1 MTQELASGILEVMNA
16 SVRDVFER
24 AQSEGWALGAF
35 NASSIETVKG
45 IVQAASKL
53 RAPVIIESST
63 GETEYFG
70 AKNLVDIIQN
80 YREELNIPIFINLD
94 HSQSEQAS
102 QEGIEAGYELIHFDG
117 SKLPLEENIDITTRI
132 VQSARAK
139 GLLVEGEIDHIGGS
153 SSPHLQESAEK
164 AQQQGSYTD
173 PRKAAEFVQKTGV
186 GVFAAFFG
194 NVHGVYK
201 NPPVLD
207 FERLKAIRE
216 KVSCFLSMHGG
227 SGIKD
232 EDVKEAIRVGRIV
245 KVNVN
250 TEIRVAARVA
260 LEKTLEQTDEV
271 AAYKFMSPVIEAIQS
286 VVETKI
292 QVFGSA
298 GRANH

>member
-1 MTQELASGILEVMNA
+1 MMQI
-16 SVRDVFER
+16 SVREVLKR
-24 AQSEGWALGAF
+24 AQNEGWALGAF
-35 NASSIETVKG
+35 NASNIETVKG
-45 IVQAASKL
+45 VVQAASKL

-80 YREELNIPIFINLD
+80 YREELNIPIFVNLD
-94 HSQSEQAS
+94 HSQSEEAS
-102 QEGIEAGYELIHFDG
+102 KEGIEAGYELIHFDG
-117 SKLPLEENIDITTRI
+117 SKLPFEENIAVTSRI
-132 VQSARAK
+132 VQSAHTK

-153 SSPHLQESAEK
+153 SSPHLQESAES

-173 PRKAAEFVQKTGV
+173 SEKAAEFAQKTGV
-186 GVFAAFFG
+186 DIFAAFFG

-232 EDVKEAIRVGRIV
+232 EDVKEAVRVGRIV

-250 TEIRVAARVA
+250 TEMRVAGRKA

-271 AAYKFMSPVIEAIQS
+271 ASYKFMLPVIEAIQK
-286 VVETKI
+286 VVEEKI
-292 QVFGSA
+292 QVFGSVNKA
-298 GRANH
+298 SV

>member
-1 MTQELASGILEVMNA
+1 MQLK
-16 SVRDVFER
+16 DVLER

-35 NASSIETVKG
+35 NASNIETVKA
-45 IVQAASKL
+45 IVQAANKL
-53 RAPVIIESST
+53 QAPVIIESST

-80 YREELNIPIFINLD
+80 YREELNIPIFVNLD
-94 HSQSEQAS
+94 HSQSEEAS
-102 QEGIEAGYELIHFDG
+102 REGIEAGYELIHFDG
-117 SKLPLEENIDITTRI
+117 SKLPFEENVAVTSRI
-132 VQSARAK
+132 VQTARAK

-153 SSPHLQESAEK
+153 SAPHLQESAES
-164 AQQQGSYTD
+164 AQEQGSYTD
-173 PRKAAEFVQKTGV
+173 PQKAVEFVQKTGV
-186 GVFAAFFG
+186 NIFAAFFG

-207 FERLKAIRE
+207 FERLRAIRE

-232 EDVKEAIRVGRIV
+232 EDVKEAIRVGKIV

-250 TEIRVAARVA
+250 TEMRVAARVA

-271 AAYKFMSPVIEAIQS
+271 AAYKFMPLVIEAVQK
-286 VVETKI
+286 VVEEKI

-298 GRANH
+298 NKASI